1 MSGVL
6 NTSGDGYDIT
16 KTYTSGPLA
25 FAVGGGPAVFTILS
39 SEVPTDANYFFSEFT
54 FTSNINRSGHGRFA
68 AAFVE
73 NVQVQPE

>member
-6 NTSGDGYDIT
+6 NANGDGYDIT

-25 FAVGGGPAVFTILS
+25 TILGGNPAVFNIES
-39 SEVPTDANYFFSEFT
+39 AEVPTDANYFFSEFT
-54 FTSNINRSGHGRFA
+54 FSSNIGKTGHGRFA

-73 NVQVQPE
+73 RVQVQPE